1 MRNSMKPELLNSLK
15 GYRFKDLVSDMMAGL
30 LVAIIA
36 LPLSIALG
44 LDSGATIQQGIMTAI
59 VAGFFISVLGGSKF
73 QIGGPTAAFAVIL
86 FGYINDP
93 EIGYLGL
100 QIATIS
106 AGVLLIILGFAR
118 VGKLIKYIPF
128 PIIIGFTTGIG
139 ITLMTGQLKN
149 FLGVTVGSGNSFS
162 CVSGFL
168 SKLVTLFMNIS
179 SINFMTVAIGV
190 VTLLLIILLPK
201 IHKKIPAAF
210 IAIAIATVLN
220 IVIEKASGKSF
231 GVATIGSTYGDIKA
245 EFDFISF
252 LGIENV
258 KIAKLIV
265 PTLVIAFLC
274 AIESLLS
281 ATVAD
286 GMTDTKHN
294 SNQELV
300 GQGVANIASSLFC
313 GLPATGAIARTAA
326 NINNNA
332 KSPLAGAFHAIFLLI
347 MYVSLMPVIKF
358 IPLTSLAAVLIM
370 VAFNMS
376 NFPLFA
382 KLSTFSKRDTA
393 ILLTSCVLTIVFD
406 LTYGVLGG
414 LALSILLMLP
424 NLIHPAKLVE
434 VKPEEV
440 ENYQKYNYGKIK
452 FFVVTHDVAFN
463 SINRIVAKIEE
474 ESIDNDI
481 IVIDCSKIK
490 NIDSTSVEKLA
501 KCAKSL
507 SKRNHRLVV
516 HNANKVIKTRY
527 EKSFMHI
534 VKKW

>member
-1 MRNSMKPELLNSLK
+1 MMKPELLNS
-15 GYRFKDLVSDMMAGL
+15 FKQYHYKDFFSDIMAGL

-86 FGYINDP
+86 VGYINNPD
-93 EIGYLGL
+93 IGFLGL
-100 QIATIS
+100 QIATIC
-106 AGVLLIILGFAR
+106 AGILLVIMGFSR

-139 ITLMTGQLKN
+139 ITLMTGQLKS
-149 FLGVTVGSGNSFS
+149 FLGVTVAAGNSFV
-162 CVSGFL
+162 CASGFI
-168 SKLVTLFMNIS
+168 SKLATLFMNIT
-179 SINFMTVAIGV
+179 SINWMTVLIGV
-190 VTLLLIILLPK
+190 VTLTVIILLPK
-201 IHKKIPAAF
+201 INKKIPAAF
-210 IAIAIATVLN
+210 IAIIVATVLN
-220 IVIEKASGKSF
+220 VIIEKASGRSF

-245 EFDFISF
+245 EFDVISF
-252 LGIENV
+252 VGIESI
-258 KIAKLIV
+258 KYAKLIV

-300 GQGVANIASSLFC
+300 GQGVANIMSSLFC

-332 KSPLAGAFHAIFLLI
+332 KSPLAGMFHAIFLLI
-347 MYVSLMPVIKF
+347 MYVSLMPIVKY
-358 IPLTSLAAVLIM
+358 IPLASLAAVLIM
-370 VAFNMS
+370 VAFGMS

-382 KLSTFSKRDTA
+382 KLATFAKRDTA
-393 ILLTSCVLTIVFD
+393 ILMVSCILTVFLD

-414 LALSILLMLP
+414 IVLSIILMLP

-434 VKPEEV
+434 VEASEV
-440 ENYQKYNYGKIK
+440 FGSQKFNYEKIK
-452 FFVVTHDVAFN
+452 YYAVNYDITFN
-463 SINRIVAKIEE
+463 SINGIIAKIENAAKE
-474 ESIDNDI
+474 NDV
-481 IVIDCSKIK
+481 IVVDCSKIK
-490 NIDSTSVEKLA
+490 RIDSTSVEKLA
-501 KCAKSL
+501 KCAKAF
-507 SKRNHRLVV
+507 SKRNKRLVL
-516 HNANKVIKTRY
+516 HNANNVIKTRY
-527 EKSFMHI
+527 VKSFMHI
-534 VKKW
+534 IKKW

>member
-1 MRNSMKPELLNSLK
+1 MKPELLNSLK
-15 GYRFKDLVSDMMAGL
+15 GYNKKDLLNDLMAGL

-59 VAGFFISVLGGSKF
+59 VAGFCISAFGGSRF

-86 FGYINDP
+86 VGYINNPD
-93 EIGYLGL
+93 IGFLGL
-100 QIATIS
+100 QIATIC
-106 AGVLLIILGFAR
+106 AGVLLVLMGFLKAGR
-118 VGKLIKYIPF
+118 LIKHIPF

-139 ITLMTGQLKN
+139 ITLMLGQLKN
-149 FLGVTVGSGNSFS
+149 FLGITVSNGSFS
-162 CVSGFL
+162 CANGFIT
-168 SKLVTLFMNIS
+168 KLGALFLNLGTINWITVLIGAVTL
-179 SINFMTVAIGV
+179 VA
-190 VTLLLIILLPK
+190 IILLSK
-201 IHKKIPAAF
+201 INKKIPSAF
-210 IAIAIATVLN
+210 IAIIAATLLN
-220 IVIEKASGKSF
+220 LLIEKASGRSF
-231 GVATIGSTYGDIKA
+231 GVATIGSTYGNISA

-252 LGIENV
+252 SGIENI
-258 KIAKLIV
+258 KYAKLIL
-265 PTLVIAFLC
+265 PTIVIAFLC

-286 GMTDTKHN
+286 GITDTKHN

-332 KSPLAGAFHAIFLLI
+332 KSPFAGVFHAVFLLI
-347 MYVSLMPVIKF
+347 MYVSLMPILKY

-382 KLSTFSKRDTA
+382 KLSTFAKRDTA
-393 ILLTSCVLTIVFD
+393 ILLVSCILTVFFD

-414 LALSILLMLP
+414 LVLSFLLMLP
-424 NLIHPAKLVE
+424 NLRHPGKL
-434 VKPEEV
+434 EEV
-440 ENYQKYNYGKIK
+440 SADEVTNCRKFNSDKIK
-452 FFVVTHDVAFN
+452 YFVATHDIAFN
-463 SINRIVAKIEE
+463 SINGIISKIENE
-474 ESIDNDI
+474 ALENDVV
-481 IVIDCSKIK
+481 VIDCSKIK
-490 NIDSTSVEKLA
+490 RIDSTSVEKLA

-507 SKRNHRLVV
+507 SKNGRRLALL
-516 HNANKVIKTRY
+516 NANNVIKKRY
-527 EKSFMHI
+527 KKSFFYI